1 MDLRQM
7 EYFVAVIDHGGVTKA
22 ANALYIA
29 QPSLSQAIRNLERA
43 VGAQLFDRGGRKL
56 QLTAAG
62 RTFEESARR
71 VLRHA
76 ELARSK
82 VAAVR
87 ELRAGRL
94 EIAAVADL
102 NVDPLPRLV
111 SRLCARHPGIEVRV
125 SDPGTP
131 AAAAAAVRQGAAEI
145 ALTTLPVKAD
155 ALTVRSLWTQRMV
168 LAMTA
173 ELAAGLPDPVPQSLI
188 GDVPLIREP
197 DDCLP
202 RLLACPEL
210 APPAEGAGLRCA
222 HRQTMWD
229 LVTAGAGAA
238 LMPEEIAT
246 TQLTGVVL
254 RAMTPD
260 VHRDLGLV
268 YRADQLSPAAA
279 AFLAVVE
286 SSERAT

>member
-1 MDLRQM
+1 MDLRRM
-7 EYFVAVIDHGGVTKA
+7 EYFVAVIDHGGMTKA

-29 QPSLSQAIRNLERA
+29 QPSLSQTIRSLERE
-43 VGAQLFDRGGRKL
+43 VGVQLFDRSGRKL
-56 QLTAAG
+56 ELTAAG
-62 RTFEESARR
+62 RTFEDSARR
-71 VLRHA
+71 VLRDTA
-76 ELARSK
+76 LARSK

-94 EIAAVADL
+94 EIAATGDL

-111 SRLCARHPGIEVRV
+111 SRLCTQHPGIEVRI

-131 AAAAAAVRQGAAEI
+131 AAAAATVRMGEAEI

-155 ALTVRSLWTQRMV
+155 ALTVRSLGSQRMV

-173 ELAAGLPDPVPQSLI
+173 ELAADLPDPLPQSRI

-202 RLLACPEL
+202 RLLADPEL
-210 APPAEGAGLRCA
+210 APPVERASVQCA
-222 HRQTMWD
+222 HRQTTWD
-229 LVTAGAGAA
+229 LVTEGAGAA
-238 LMPEEIAT
+238 LLPEQFAT
-246 TQLTGVVL
+246 TQLPGVEL
-254 RAMTPD
+254 RALTPD
-260 VHRDLGLV
+260 VRRELGLV

-286 SSERAT
+286 SVDRAT